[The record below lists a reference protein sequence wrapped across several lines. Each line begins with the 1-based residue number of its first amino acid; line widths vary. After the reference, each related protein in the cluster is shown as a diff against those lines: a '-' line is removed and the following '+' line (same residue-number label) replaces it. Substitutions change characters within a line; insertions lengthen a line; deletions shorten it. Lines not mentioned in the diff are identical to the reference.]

1 MEKSSVSLARRA
13 RPEELLEAAL
23 LEAGLRNSERPEE
36 LLEEALRNSERLQE
50 LLEAARLQELLE
62 EARLELLEEARLE
75 LLEEALLEEARPGE
89 NSPGEPQHAW
99 PTCLSASA
107 GMRSTPPPTRG

>member
-1 MEKSSVSLARRA
+1 MSLARRA

-62 EARLELLEEARLE
+62 EARLELLEEA
-75 LLEEALLEEARPGE
+75 LLEEARPGE

>member
-1 MEKSSVSLARRA
+1 MEKSSVSLA

-50 LLEAARLQELLE
+50 LLEA
-62 EARLELLEEARLE
+62 ARLELLEEARLE

>member
-36 LLEEALRNSERLQE
+36 LLEAALP
-50 LLEAARLQELLE
+50 

>member
-23 LEAGLRNSERPEE
+23 LEEGLLEAALLEEALRNSERPEE
-36 LLEEALRNSERLQE
+36 LLEAALP
-50 LLEAARLQELLE
+50 

-75 LLEEALLEEARPGE
+75 LLEEALLEEARQEE

-107 GMRSTPPPTRG
+107 GRRSTPPPTRG